1 MSDDRRIV
9 FMGEYDFPD
18 GDAAATR
25 TLSLARIC
33 RDLGYRVTVLG
44 KGTLRSGHFRED
56 LGEYEFEGIQ
66 YRTMNPER
74 LSTLRRLVSPMERLT
89 LYVSHLKKF
98 VPGTVKAVVIN
109 ASGSAMHVPAVS
121 AYCRRAGI
129 PLIADVC
136 EWYDPRQFPRGRLDP
151 FYAVFTVIFHLVFP
165 RLRNM
170 IVVSTLLE
178 RRFADP
184 NRNLVRIASPFDVR
198 KIACEDHSPSDRR
211 LFMYAGSP
219 GTKDQLREII
229 IAFASLSPDE
239 RAGMEFRVIGATE
252 PELRRLLG
260 HAAGALDELGNTVT
274 PMGRVPR
281 ESVLTELQR
290 AHFTFLV
297 RPNERYANA
306 GFPSKVAESLAAG
319 VPVIL
324 NFTSDLQEFLGDGS
338 AVVVVNGNS
347 TSAIADAIR
356 RALALSPE
364 ELRTLRRGARAKAE
378 SVFDYRCDIETFRTL
393 LDKAR

>member
-1 MSDDRRIV
+1 VSDGRQIIFV
-9 FMGEYDFPD
+9 GEYDFPD

-33 RDLGYRVTVLG
+33 RDLGYRVTVMG
-44 KGTLRSGHFRED
+44 KGTLRPEHFRED

-74 LSTLRRLVSPMERLT
+74 LSTLRRLLSPIKRLT
-89 LYVSHLKKF
+89 LYVSRLEKF
-98 VPGTVKAVVIN
+98 DPATVKAVVIN

-121 AYCRRAGI
+121 AYCRRVGI

-170 IVVSTLLE
+170 IVVSKLLE
-178 RRFADP
+178 RQFADP

-198 KIACEDHSPSDRR
+198 KIPCEDRSPSDRR

-229 IAFASLSPDE
+229 LAFASLSPGE
-239 RAGMEFRVIGATE
+239 RAGVEFRVIGATE
-252 PELRRLLG
+252 IELRRFLG
-260 HAAGALDELGNTVT
+260 HDAGALDALGSTVT
-274 PMGRVPR
+274 PMGRISR
-281 ESVLTELQR
+281 ESVLAELQR

-324 NFTSDLQEFLGDGS
+324 NFTSDLEDFLGDGN
-338 AVVVVNGNS
+338 AVVVVKGNS

-356 RALALSPE
+356 RALALSTE
-364 ELRTLRRGARAKAE
+364 ELRALRRGARTKAE
-378 SVFDYRCDIETFRTL
+378 SIFDYRRDIDTFRTL
-393 LDKAR
+393 LGKAR